1 MPNFVRTV
9 TLPSEAFETA
19 LWFAF
24 RGGALVLRRVGE
36 ALLVPS
42 GPSLAAAGL
51 PEGRVIGLGT
61 LEGVPAFA
69 AELAAD
75 VPLPSGFEAHN
86 LRALYGPLGEQTWR
100 LAAYAAEIEH
110 WTRTA
115 RFCSQCG
122 SPTVAEPADWGRRCM
137 ACGYVHYPHVS
148 PCVIVLIHDGP
159 RILMVRQ
166 PHFPQGLYGLV
177 AGFVEPGESL
187 EECLHR
193 EVAEEVGIEVDD
205 VRYFGSQPWPFPHQL
220 MVGFTARY
228 AAGSIRT
235 NDGELEQAA
244 WFHIDHLP
252 RLPPRVS
259 IARKLVDAFVE
270 QARR

>member
-1 MPNFVRTV
+1 MPHFVRTV
-9 TLPSEAFETA
+9 TPPAGPFEKA

-24 RGGALVLRRVGE
+24 RRRELVLCRVGE
-36 ALLVPS
+36 TLLVPAGS
-42 GPSLAAAGL
+42 SLASVGL
-51 PEGRVIGLGT
+51 PEGRAVSVGT
-61 LEGVPAFA
+61 LDGVPVFA
-69 AELAAD
+69 VELPPD
-75 VPLPSGFEAHN
+75 TPLPAGFEAHG
-86 LRALYGPLGEQTWR
+86 LRTLYGPLDELTWR
-100 LAAYAAEIEH
+100 LAAYAAQIEH
-110 WTRTA
+110 WTRSA
-115 RFCSQCG
+115 RFCPQCG
-122 SPTVAEPADWGRRCM
+122 NPTAPEPADWGRRCT

-148 PCVIVLIHDGP
+148 PCVIVLIHDGE

-166 PHFPQGLYGLV
+166 PHFPRGMYGLV

-187 EECLHR
+187 EECLRR

-205 VRYFGSQPWPFPHQL
+205 IRYFGSQPWPFPHQL

-228 AAGSIRT
+228 ATGTLRAD
-235 NDGELEQAA
+235 DGELEHAG

-252 RLPPRVS
+252 RLPPTVS